1 MTVVVTVRR
10 ALDDVVFWTEPVE
23 VAEAELG
30 RHQFLAELEPGR
42 IIEYRVQRC
51 GWPWEERGGRWR

>member
-42 IIEYRVQRC
+42 IIESRVQRC
-51 GWPWEERGGRWR
+51 GWPWE